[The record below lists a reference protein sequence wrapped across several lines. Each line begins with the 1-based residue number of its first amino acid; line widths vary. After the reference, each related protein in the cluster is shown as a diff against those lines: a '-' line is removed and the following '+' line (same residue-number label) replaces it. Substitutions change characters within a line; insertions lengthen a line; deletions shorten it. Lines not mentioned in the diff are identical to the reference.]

1 MSLLESYRKT
11 LKPLAVEEPIDVA
24 WHRLLGFL
32 VARAC
37 LPTPISADAITVA
50 AIFIGVG
57 SGVCIAIPFAH
68 HLAWGAALCTLSA
81 VFDCADGQLARMRQ
95 KSSNFGRMLD
105 GVADSIVMAAIAIG
119 AVVHLHQRGSMGWL
133 AWLCIAATFPVC
145 TFHFGHYDHYKNVY
159 LRLTEPTY
167 REGEDSET
175 AIARKEKELADNK
188 PTLVARFVW
197 AIYLYYVRTQASFI
211 LATDPYTSSR
221 LNLFPPY
228 EARRAEIYARKCLG
242 PMRVWR
248 TLFGLGTHVFT
259 LSIAILFDRF
269 DLYVLFRLGL
279 LNAIAYGWLVWWQR
293 RASREAFAEMGL
305 RLPDQRAFGVEGAAN
320 VS

>member
-1 MSLLESYRKT
+1 MSLLDSYRKT

-24 WHRLLGFL
+24 WHRLLGYL

-37 LPTPISADAITVA
+37 FPTPISADAITVM

-57 SGVCIAIPFAH
+57 SGVCIAIPSPH
-68 HLAWGAALCTLSA
+68 HLGWGAALCTLSA

-95 KSSNFGRMLD
+95 RSSSFGRMLD
-105 GVADSIVMAAIAIG
+105 GVADSIVMAAIAVG
-119 AVVHLHQRGSMGWL
+119 AIVHMLSRGALTGWQWL
-133 AWLCIAATFPVC
+133 AIAATFPVC

-167 REGEDSET
+167 REGEDTET
-175 AIARKEKELADNK
+175 AVARKEQELADRK
-188 PTLVARFVW
+188 PTLVVRFVW

-211 LATDPYTSSR
+211 RTTDPYTSSR
-221 LNLFPPY
+221 LNLFPAY
-228 EARRAEIYARKCLG
+228 DAHRAEIYARNCLG

-248 TLFGLGTHVFT
+248 TFFGLGTHVFT
-259 LSIAILFDRF
+259 LSIAIFFDRF

-279 LNAIAYGWLVWWQR
+279 LNVVAYGWLVWWQR
-293 RASREAFAEMGL
+293 RASRDAFAEMGL
-305 RLPDQRAFGVEGAAN
+305 RLPDQRAFGVPGATS
-320 VS
+320 VG